1 MQALLNPCIEY
12 RRIVCR
18 IIVVLGCQGLRV
30 RREIIQNGAEFLHC
44 LGRSD
49 AFTSYV
55 FLKFELFQERMK
67 YIFTYS
73 GNCKMSNNY
82 CV

>member
-18 IIVVLGCQGLRV
+18 VIVVLGCQGLTV
-30 RREIIQNGAEFLHC
+30 RREIIQNGAEFLHF
-44 LGRSD
+44 LGRRV

-55 FLKFELFQERMK
+55 FLKFELFQQRMK
-67 YIFTYS
+67 YIFYLFW
-73 GNCKMSNNY
+73 
-82 CV
+82 